1 MNMKRIILWLLS
13 FLDDGVKLEL
23 ADQLLTE
30 VLESNTHTI
39 NNVYAE
45 HIITTIIKSQG
56 NKIQEFI
63 VKD

>member
-56 NKIQEFI
+56 NKIKEFI